1 MFSFFSSK
9 QEYKRP
15 YKIGLALSGGGA
27 RGFAHIGVLRALE
40 EYGIKPDIIAGVS
53 AGSVVAAYYAAGFS
67 PEEMFSI
74 YSHVKASDILSLTVP
89 SNGIFKFTGLCEFLK
104 STLKVEKI
112 EDLKIPTVIG
122 ASNLDTFQFT
132 EFTSGSLAERIV
144 ASCSIPVLI
153 QPAVIDGIHYI
164 DGGVLHNLPASS
176 LRDKCDILIGIDVS
190 TIDRSTYKS
199 NLADTAYKAYRLMAH
214 HNAKPDINLCDIVV
228 QLDEIAGTKEFD
240 LNDVEDIVKKG
251 YFKAKKVFT
260 NSEII
265 QQVSNEFTK

>member
-1 MFSFFSSK
+1 MFSIFSSK

-112 EDLKIPTVIG
+112 EDLAFKG
-122 ASNLDTFQFT
+122 
-132 EFTSGSLAERIV
+132 
-144 ASCSIPVLI
+144 C
-153 QPAVIDGIHYI
+153 
-164 DGGVLHNLPASS
+164 SS
-176 LRDKCDILIGIDVS
+176 LKRINIPDSVTSIGNETFALCSKLKILVWKI
-190 TIDRSTYKS
+190 
-199 NLADTAYKAYRLMAH
+199 
-214 HNAKPDINLCDIVV
+214 
-228 QLDEIAGTKEFD
+228 
-240 LNDVEDIVKKG
+240 
-251 YFKAKKVFT
+251 
-260 NSEII
+260 
-265 QQVSNEFTK
+265 